1 MKVQSLSLWAPLTH
15 KTSLCFRFTGGKNS
29 AISCAFEISVRLIL
43 FFPAGP
49 LSLVLENDSP
59 LSSPYRHFNNSLT
72 CHSLSFSSASSFLP
86 PSWLPPSLA
95 CNLNILP
102 FSSAR
107 TKLLRPHSLVFTQ
120 PAFSLS
126 SGERERLRQRER
138 EIMSVKWR
146 EKKARAVMNKS
157 CWTVR

>member
-15 KTSLCFRFTGGKNS
+15 KTSPCFRFTEGKNS

-49 LSLVLENDSP
+49 LILVLENDSP

-107 TKLLRPHSLVFTQ
+107 TKLLRPHSLCPASSRFHPTCLFLVFWRAREAQTE
-120 PAFSLS
+120 
-126 SGERERLRQRER
+126 GERDNE
-138 EIMSVKWR
+138 
-146 EKKARAVMNKS
+146 
-157 CWTVR
+157 C